1 MLTSSLLSPFSRRA
15 SWIGPSSPSMNL
27 LGSGPLPGRLAHSP
41 SVIHWLFACLW
52 GWQVYGPSASAAP
65 AAHLVDMTTC
75 FPWGVDTAQKLSHRS
90 IPRNQSLHLK
100 RNQFPPLF

>member
-27 LGSGPLPGRLAHSP
+27 LGSGPLPGRLAHNP

-65 AAHLVDMTTC
+65 ARPPGRHDYL
-75 FPWGVDTAQKLSHRS
+75 FPVGRGHSSEAVS
-90 IPRNQSLHLK
+90 P
-100 RNQFPPLF
+100 